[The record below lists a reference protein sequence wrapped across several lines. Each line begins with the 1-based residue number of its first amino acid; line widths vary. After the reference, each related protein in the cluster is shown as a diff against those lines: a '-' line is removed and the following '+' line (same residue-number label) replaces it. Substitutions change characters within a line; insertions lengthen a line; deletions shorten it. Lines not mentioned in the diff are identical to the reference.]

1 MVYGYFLRKE
11 LNYTINEVEAKE
23 EAQEEPKEEQ
33 KN

>member
-1 MVYGYFLRKE
+1 MVDGYFFRKE
-11 LNYTINEVEAKE
+11 LNYTINELETKE